1 MLDINP
7 RTYCTKEDKAK
18 GRKEKSSKRG
28 EHQFASNDFIQEV
41 LYTTWLANVVMI
53 KKKVVANEKCA
64 LTILIS
70 TRHVPKMC
78 LPTLIE

>member
-53 KKKVVANEKCA
+53 KK
-64 LTILIS
+64 
-70 TRHVPKMC
+70 R
-78 LPTLIE
+78 

>member
-28 EHQFASNDFIQEV
+28 EHIDI
-41 LYTTWLANVVMI
+41 YIYII
-53 KKKVVANEKCA
+53 KHIDTHA
-64 LTILIS
+64 LILIRSQIRLSSCGTHESS
-70 TRHVPKMC
+70 TVNRF
-78 LPTLIE
+78 